1 MARLLEVQDLRTQLL
16 TPGGVLT
23 AVHDV
28 SFTIDEGETV
38 TFIGESGCGK
48 STLASSVLRLLPPG
62 VGRHA
67 GGSVR
72 FRGTELTTLPERELR
87 ELRRGTLALI
97 PQDPMTALNP
107 VTTIGRHLTE
117 VLRLQGRGGDLKRE
131 SVELLGRVQIPDPER
146 RLRLFPHQLSGGML
160 QRVLIAM
167 AIASRPALLVADE
180 PTSALDVTVQ
190 ADILDLLLDVQAE
203 TGMAIMMITHD
214 LGVARQVSDRVNVMY
229 AGDIVESG
237 PVAEVVAAPRMPYT
251 IGLVACTPRLVGD
264 REGVRPVPGAPPPLN
279 ARPPGCPFEPRCP
292 FSTEYCTRV
301 APPLRAVASGH
312 LAACHYDV
320 GVEDAAA
327 FPAPLQPVPEEA
339 S

>member
-1 MARLLEVQDLRTQLL
+1 MALLEVQDLRTQLL

-23 AVHDV
+23 AVNDV
-28 SFTIDEGETV
+28 SFHIDEGETV

-72 FRGTELTTLPERELR
+72 FRDTELTTLPPRELR
-87 ELRRGTLALI
+87 ALRRGTLALI

-107 VTTIGRHLTE
+107 VATIGRHLAE
-117 VLRLQGRGGDLKRE
+117 VLRLQGRTGDLKRE

-146 RLRLFPHQLSGGML
+146 RLRLYPHQLSGGML

-167 AIASRPALLVADE
+167 AIAARPALLVADE

-203 TGMAIMMITHD
+203 TSMAIMMITHD

-237 PVAEVVAAPRMPYT
+237 PVADVVAAPRMPYT
-251 IGLVACTPRLVGD
+251 IGLVACTPRLVWE
-264 REGVRPVPGAPPPLN
+264 R
-279 ARPPGCPFEPRCP
+279 
-292 FSTEYCTRV
+292 
-301 APPLRAVASGH
+301 
-312 LAACHYDV
+312 
-320 GVEDAAA
+320 
-327 FPAPLQPVPEEA
+327 
-339 S
+339 